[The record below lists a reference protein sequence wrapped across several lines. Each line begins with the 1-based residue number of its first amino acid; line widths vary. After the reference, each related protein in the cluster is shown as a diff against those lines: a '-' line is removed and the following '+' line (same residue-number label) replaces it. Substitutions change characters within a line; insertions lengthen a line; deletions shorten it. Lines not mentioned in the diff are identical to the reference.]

1 MSKENTTPAEEIKE
15 VTAVTDAAEEAADET
30 ATAPEAE
37 TEAAEAEAEL
47 AAENTEDEA
56 PADDAAEAETE
67 VQAEGET
74 ASEDTE
80 AEEAEDSDSEEAQAE
95 ESAEAESEPAPKKPL
110 SFGLGLGIGIAVA
123 AIVAIVFAA
132 IMLIPKFTGPASAVE
147 EYIQAYKDA
156 DYEAYFSKDYSVM
169 YNYDDLQERVEQAKQ
184 YGDDTG
190 AEGLETK
197 VLKTVSLSEDVK
209 DSLKSQLETAGYKDI
224 DKIQDMTIVLLEVS
238 RPSDTDSSKRDYW
251 VSSFYGMKVDGDWYF
266 TTGF

>member
-15 VTAVTDAAEEAADET
+15 ETAATDAAEEAADE
-30 ATAPEAE
+30 AVAAPEAE
-37 TEAAEAEAEL
+37 TEAAEAEAE
-47 AAENTEDEA
+47 AEPAVENAEDEA

-67 VQAEGET
+67 
-74 ASEDTE
+74 
-80 AEEAEDSDSEEAQAE
+80 AQAE
-95 ESAEAESEPAPKKPL
+95 ESAEAENEPAPKKPL